1 MKKSLKKTLQPLEIA
16 LKKALG
22 IRKERKGRIFD
33 WRGFVQDSREKI
45 TRFVLFLPLFQKI
58 HTLTNISELAT
69 PHTGG
74 GNRKSFVILNLRSAR

>member
-1 MKKSLKKTLQPLEIA
+1 MRQTLKKTLQPLEIA

-33 WRGFVQDSREKI
+33 SRGFVQDSREKI

-58 HTLTNISELAT
+58 RALTNISEFSNRT
-69 PHTGG
+69 HGRGG
-74 GNRKSFVILNLRSAR
+74 GIAK